1 MKHGYLLRDF
11 ENRIVQRIKSEQ
23 APYQVYRGT
32 FQLHPNGQYLYAV
45 CSKNGDHGTRHLTAG
60 GRICRFLL
68 DGKNQFWEE
77 VMNVQQSPA
86 DPFSLHDLNVN
97 ELGDVAVVE
106 RGHRETSLWKYSA
119 SAKNVSRVAQV
130 PGVHDFGAAR
140 ISLDGKWVSFLDQS
154 LLFLANTKE

>member
-1 MKHGYLLRDF
+1 
-11 ENRIVQRIKSEQ
+11 
-23 APYQVYRGT
+23 
-32 FQLHPNGQYLYAV
+32 
-45 CSKNGDHGTRHLTAG
+45 
-60 GRICRFLL
+60 
-68 DGKNQFWEE
+68 
-77 VMNVQQSPA
+77 MNVQQSPA

-119 SAKNVSRVAQV
+119 SAKNVSRVALV